1 METAIKCIY
10 RDLEYA
16 KSLVK
21 AKAEKLPSAARQSHQ
36 DTAYAFDDPAEE
48 ESWTFVGT
56 DPDGTDDGSLGS
68 AIKAMRSDPLTA
80 LDDEFTASAAA
91 THLRGRSLG
100 SKAMR
105 SGGLS

>member
-1 METAIKCIY
+1 
-10 RDLEYA
+10 LEYA

-21 AKAEKLPSAARQSHQ
+21 AKTEKLSGATPQNPQ
-36 DTAYAFDDPAEE
+36 DTAFAFDDPAEE

-56 DPDGTDDGSLGS
+56 DADGADDGFGG
-68 AIKAMRSDPLTA
+68 AIKAMKSDPLTA
-80 LDDEFTASAAA
+80 LDDEFTASIAAGS
-91 THLRGRSLG
+91 RGRSLG